1 MSRKRKGKYQP
12 LQNKR
17 KKGKQSSSL
26 AVSRQQTTPGIEN
39 AAAAVSMASPE
50 ATAVQAP
57 AMVQA
62 PELVAELRR
71 VGVLALVML
80 SALIVLVLVLG

>member
-12 LQNKR
+12 PQSKK
-17 KKGKQSSSL
+17 KKGKQGPSL
-26 AVSRQQTTPGIEN
+26 AVSRQQTAPGIEDV
-39 AAAAVSMASPE
+39 AAAVSVASPE
-50 ATAVQAP
+50 ATAVQAS

-80 SALIVLVLVLG
+80 SGLIVLALALG